1 MYFNILYVF
10 IIQYVFIQVEKY
22 KLQVSIN
29 EERVVEFDCR
39 LLELLKKVK
48 DMEFEFLEVGIVK
61 EQIEVFLVK
70 YNKELVVLFLCVCD
84 FEDQLLYEQDGF
96 ILFKMENER
105 FRKRFN
111 VKISYECELEDCI
124 VEFERILKVVE
135 EVVNVIVYDKKDVDD
150 VKNKVEEKY
159 YVVIRKLI
167 SLVKENN

>member
-1 MYFNILYVF
+1 
-10 IIQYVFIQVEKY
+10 
-22 KLQVSIN
+22 
-29 EERVVEFDCR
+29 
-39 LLELLKKVK
+39 
-48 DMEFEFLEVGIVK
+48 
-61 EQIEVFLVK
+61 
-70 YNKELVVLFLCVCD
+70 
-84 FEDQLLYEQDGF
+84 
-96 ILFKMENER
+96 MENER